1 MDEDKRQLMIMK
13 EYFFEDGDLH
23 DEDDE
28 RKKKFKWNLNGEE
41 MDDFNDVLS
50 DSEDD
55 NDNASNASDD
65 DAEDAKKVIR
75 LKLES
80 TTPTPLTTTIE
91 PVISGDS
98 QEDVSQQS
106 TSSASETI
114 SGIAPPS
121 RPSSATKSKQQIIRS
136 NKLFKK
142 KVNTKISSFF
152 IKDERLR
159 DILNKRPAAENN
171 FTSVNKKQKT
181 EESKSIFDCL

>member
-1 MDEDKRQLMIMK
+1 MK

-41 MDDFNDVLS
+41 MDHFNNVLS
-50 DSEDD
+50 DSENE
-55 NDNASNASDD
+55 NDNASNASED

-80 TTPTPLTTTIE
+80 TTTTRLTTTIE

-98 QEDVSQQS
+98 QEEVSQQS

-121 RPSSATKSKQQIIRS
+121 HPSSATKSKQKIIRS

-159 DILNKRPAAENN
+159 DILNKRPAAAENN